1 MEPGNGYIESTDASA
16 PGETVTCTGGDALAG
31 QLVAEGVEVIFGLP
45 GDQLMHA
52 LESLAGSG
60 IPFVVTRHEQATT
73 YMADGYAR
81 ATGTPGVAMVVP
93 GVGVYNAGSGLATA
107 YACSSPVLLLA
118 GQVPTAAIG
127 RDLGALHDVHDQLD
141 LVRPVTKRAERVT
154 EVGRVPGAVRD
165 SFRAMRTGR
174 PRPTEVEIPP
184 DVFGGRG
191 DVSFLTPD
199 DPGPVAASDE
209 AVEAAADVLAGAERP
224 LVVCGGGVVLGDAS
238 AALRAVV
245 EHLQAAVVDTRE
257 GKGGFDSRHPLFAG
271 TAWNNKRLRHV
282 IDDADVILAVGSR
295 YQAMGV
301 APGQRLVHID
311 VDPDQIG
318 RNAPADV
325 AVAGDA
331 RRTLEALLAALDRR
345 FPRRASRAG
354 VVGAMRDR
362 TEAALRSVGP
372 QAAMIDALRAGMP
385 DDALV
390 VADTTTVA
398 YMSHMLLPVFEPR
411 SYFSTSY
418 MGTLGFGYPAA
429 LGVKYGRPDRP
440 VVTIT
445 GDGGFLFAATEMAT
459 AVQHGIHTVTVLFD
473 DGAYGNSNR
482 DQRENYA
489 GKEYGTL
496 LRNPDWVQFAGS
508 FGVEAEVVPQVDR
521 LADAVRAACA
531 GDRSV
536 LIVHP
541 MDRLPSVF

>member
-1 MEPGNGYIESTDASA
+1 
-16 PGETVTCTGGDALAG
+16 
-31 QLVAEGVEVIFGLP
+31 
-45 GDQLMHA
+45 MHA

-521 LADAVRAACA
+521 LADAVRAACSA
-531 GDRSV
+531 DRSV

-541 MDRLPSVF
+541 MERLPSVF